1 MNVLNLY
8 AGLGGNRLLWG
19 EEHQIT
25 AIENDAEIANTYNQ
39 RFPNDKMIVDDAH
52 DYLLHNYMNFDFIWS
67 SPPCPTHGQYRYN
80 VGVIGKGFAAVF
92 PDMKLYEEIIFLK
105 HYFKG
110 KWVVENVK
118 PYYEPL
124 IKPTAILARHLF
136 WSNYVIAAAEFTT
149 KHIRSKNKIEDYN
162 NLGFDIS
169 KTKINNKRQAL
180 RNCVD
185 SELGLHIFNC
195 MNTERNK

>member
-1 MNVLNLY
+1 MKWD
-8 AGLGGNRLLWG
+8 A
-19 EEHQIT
+19 EHKVT
-25 AIENDAEIANTYNQ
+25 AVEMDAEIAKAYAE
-39 RFPNDKMIVDDAH
+39 RFPNDTVIVGDAH
-52 DYLLHNYMNFDFIWS
+52 DYLLNNYMKFDFIWS

-80 VGVIGKGFAAVF
+80 VGVIGKGFVAVF

-110 KWVVENVK
+110 DWVVENVK

-124 IKPTAILARHLF
+124 VKPIAILARHLF
-136 WSNYVIAAAEFTT
+136 WGNFEIAAAEFAT
-149 KHIRSKNKIEDYN
+149 KHIRSKNKIEDYD

-169 KTKINNKRQAL
+169 KTKISNKRQAL

-185 SELGLHIFNC
+185 SELGLHVLNC
-195 MNTERNK
+195 AVGKNLIKNASIQAVLWNTI